1 LTVIRVDPA
10 VLQTHASRI
19 EAHAQSLRSAGRDAS
34 RATQGAPS
42 YDGQF
47 GPKVAGVGT
56 EALARI
62 LAIADRLDSLAVWL
76 RGKAEEFAAADQ
88 LAQAGLIGPGPWI
101 NWEELPWWL
110 ELVIGMVPGGDLLD
124 ISKELDHLIEG
135 QDVDKLVLLLAILGL
150 VADLGYLEPTPAGEA
165 GNAGLASLKIIFK
178 AIPAGPLRDE
188 VVDLLVRAA
197 RDETLRR
204 QVVAIGEQ
212 IAHHPELIDVLRRNP
227 EALSVLLKNGPE
239 AVETVARFG
248 EDGVELVSKYGDDG
262 LEALR
267 RYGDDL
273 PPEDIGRLLRFA
285 NSGGEITEDVL
296 KTFSGPLV
304 GGDVPAAFT
313 DRAVITLGRLPD
325 TTAAK
330 EAGETILEFTSKPW
344 SMEENFLQLNE
355 AIQKGDV
362 IHLAS
367 PVDDVSLSHPYY
379 DLSVYTRELD
389 LLMQAGYKRVGDYLV
404 PPH

>member
-1 LTVIRVDPA
+1 MTVIRLDPA
-10 VLQTHASRI
+10 VLESHATRI
-19 EAHAQSLRSAGRDAS
+19 EATAQSLRAAGQDAS

-56 EALARI
+56 EAWARI
-62 LAIADRLDSLAVWL
+62 SAVADRLESLAVWL

-88 LAQAGLIGPGPWI
+88 LQQAGLIGPGPWW

-110 ELVIGMVPGGDLLD
+110 ELAIGMVPGGDLLD

-135 QDVDKLVLLLAILGL
+135 KDVDKLVLLLAILGL

-212 IAHHPELIDVLRRNP
+212 IARHPELIDVLRRNP
-227 EALSVLLKNGPE
+227 EAFSVVLRNGPE
-239 AVETVARFG
+239 AMETLARFG
-248 EDGVELVSKYGDDG
+248 DDGVELVSKYGDDG

-273 PPEDIGRLLRFA
+273 PPDDIGQLLRFT
-285 NSGGEITEDVL
+285 NSGGEISGDVL
-296 KTFSGPLV
+296 KAFGGPT
-304 GGDVPAAFT
+304 GMAGDIPEVFA
-313 DRAVITLGRLPD
+313 DRTVLALGRLPD
-325 TTAAK
+325 TTAAA
-330 EAGETILEFTSKPW
+330 EAGENILKFTDW
-344 SMEENFLQLNE
+344 SMEDNFIKLNE
-355 AIQKGDV
+355 AIQNGDV
-362 IHLAS
+362 VHLVS
-367 PVDDVSLSHPYY
+367 PVTDANLAHPFYEI
-379 DLSVYTRELD
+379 SVYTRELD
-389 LLMQAGYKRVGDYLV
+389 LLMEAGYKRVGDYLV